1 MVVKDYNDGSPLPAF
16 GIFITD
22 GANHDRSATDRAI
35 RESAKHKIF
44 LKFVGTGEYDDFEYL
59 EELDNLDGRPVD
71 NTAFIRVTDFA
82 KLTDDELYDLLLDQ
96 YTDWLKAMHIY

>member
-1 MVVKDYNDGSPLPAF
+1 MKDYNDGSPLPAF

-22 GANHDRSATDRAI
+22 GANHDRSATDRTI